1 MIPRKL
7 LDDLCLAHRAL
18 RLVLLHQL
26 LGLPLRLLPL
36 PLFEAHLDLS
46 LRPLL
51 LLPLEPQPVQL
62 PLQVHLVAVHLVL
75 QLDAKPGAG
84 LLELREVVPQHD
96 MRDVVQPVAPE
107 GEVDEEDED
116 EDDEFEGV
124 LYLTEL
130 PQGRHI
136 HVL

>member
-1 MIPRKL
+1 M
-7 LDDLCLAHRAL
+7 
-18 RLVLLHQL
+18 
-26 LGLPLRLLPL
+26 
-36 PLFEAHLDLS
+36 
-46 LRPLL
+46 
-51 LLPLEPQPVQL
+51 
-62 PLQVHLVAVHLVL
+62 
-75 QLDAKPGAG
+75 
-84 LLELREVVPQHD
+84 VPQHD